1 MTASS
6 DTLPSRAHPLGN
18 RLGLLRSS
26 LTTQCGLRELTER
39 TFCRLHRGQPSVAR
53 VGYDGPGGRCLR
65 WARSSLS
72 SCRVRS
78 PLPETLGGVEIG
90 DQSLRD
96 RAQLNHESVNCRG
109 PVLQTELRC
118 QNVALASRSLGV
130 RHRCTTAGSAAVET
144 AAALLATPWSYM
156 TAGVAIVGASV
167 IAVTPI
173 APPPPASLR
182 AADLAALSFSD
193 IPTPN
198 ELIAALL
205 ESAPAGVAEL
215 LPSAAPGGAI
225 GGVVSDVTEFIVALS
240 AATGQSVA
248 TIALA
253 LGNLPG
259 GILALTQAVID
270 DPTLLP
276 NALSSLIHGG
286 VDTLEAALAP
296 IAGCSQPCPD
306 PSASPRPPTQAW
318 SSAPRS
324 HSPTSSMTSWASCRR
339 RYYRHL

>member
-1 MTASS
+1 
-6 DTLPSRAHPLGN
+6 
-18 RLGLLRSS
+18 
-26 LTTQCGLRELTER
+26 
-39 TFCRLHRGQPSVAR
+39 
-53 VGYDGPGGRCLR
+53 
-65 WARSSLS
+65 
-72 SCRVRS
+72 
-78 PLPETLGGVEIG
+78 
-90 DQSLRD
+90 
-96 RAQLNHESVNCRG
+96 
-109 PVLQTELRC
+109 
-118 QNVALASRSLGV
+118 
-130 RHRCTTAGSAAVET
+130 
-144 AAALLATPWSYM
+144 M

-296 IAGCSQPCPD
+296 IAGCSQPCPR
-306 PSASPRPPTQAW
+306 PIGFTSPANPGLVVGASLALANVVDDLLGLLPPPLLP
-318 SSAPRS
+318 APL
-324 HSPTSSMTSWASCRR
+324 TCGERR
-339 RYYRHL
+339 GPILDAIHT